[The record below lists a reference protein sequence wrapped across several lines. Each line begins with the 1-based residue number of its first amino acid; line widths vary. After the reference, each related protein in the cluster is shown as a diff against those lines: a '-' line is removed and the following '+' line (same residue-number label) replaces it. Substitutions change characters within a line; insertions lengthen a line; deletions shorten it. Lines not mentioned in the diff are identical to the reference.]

1 MWEVL
6 KKYYKILNLEKIEKY
21 LKKIEKF
28 NFTYDFGD
36 YRNTEKFFFMAII
49 YVRDL
54 IVIYNFMWFHQI

>member
-28 NFTYDFGD
+28 NFANDSGD
-36 YRNTEKFFFMAII
+36 YRNTKKFFFMTII

-54 IVIYNFMWFHQI
+54 IVIYHFM